1 MMTEQIRRGRG
12 KILGAITLI
21 ATMSASL
28 ASQDL
33 PRVTF
38 VPHWLP
44 QAQFAGF
51 FVAKERGVYR
61 RHGLDVT
68 ILTGGPG
75 VSAPSLLRNG
85 KVDFAL
91 MWLSNAI
98 QLKANRVDIV
108 NVAQLLN
115 RSALM
120 LVAKKNRGIHTPQD
134 MNGKRVG
141 LWGGDF
147 QIQPMA
153 FFKKF
158 HLDVKPVAQGSSINL
173 FFFDGIDVTSAMWYN
188 EYHTILASGFRP
200 DELDTFFFSDWG
212 LNFPEDGIYCSSKML
227 SSNPGTC
234 TRFVLASLE
243 GWTYAFNH
251 PEEALE
257 TVAAQMQNA
266 GLPFNKAH
274 QRWML
279 TRMKDL
285 MFPGGRMD
293 AFGELSKVSYL
304 LVAENLREE
313 GLIRIIP
320 AYEEIYKPA
329 TARKTP

>member
-1 MMTEQIRRGRG
+1 MMGKQFRRSRR
-12 KILGAITLI
+12 KILGAITLVVTI
-21 ATMSASL
+21 STSL

-33 PRVTF
+33 PQVTF

-51 FVAKERGVYR
+51 FVAKERGLYR
-61 RHGLDVT
+61 NHGLEVT
-68 ILTGGPG
+68 ILNGGPG

-98 QLKANRVDIV
+98 QLKANRADIV

-120 LVAKKNRGIHTPQD
+120 LVAKKSRGIHTPQD

-158 HLDVKPVAQGSSINL
+158 HLSVKPVAQGSSINL

-188 EYHTILASGFRP
+188 EYHTILASGFHP
-200 DELDTFFFSDWG
+200 DELDTFLFSDWG

-234 TRFVLASLE
+234 ARFVLASLE

-251 PEEALE
+251 PGEALE
-257 TVAAQMQNA
+257 IVAAQMQKA
-266 GLPFNKAH
+266 GLPFNRIH

-279 TRMKDL
+279 ERMKDL
-285 MFPGGRMD
+285 MFPDGGMNG
-293 AFGELSKVSYL
+293 FEELSRDSYL
-304 LVAENLREE
+304 LVARNLREE
-313 GLIRIIP
+313 GLIKTIP
-320 AYEEIYKPA
+320 AYEELYKPV
-329 TARKTP
+329 TPKTP

>member
-1 MMTEQIRRGRG
+1 MMTERIRCCHR
-12 KILGAITLI
+12 KILGALVLVTTLS
-21 ATMSASL
+21 ATL
-28 ASQDL
+28 ASQSL
-33 PRVTF
+33 PQVRF

-51 FVAKERGVYR
+51 FVAKERGIYQ

-75 VSAPSLLRNG
+75 VSTPSLLRNG

-98 QLKANRVDIV
+98 QLKANTVDIV
-108 NVAQLLN
+108 NVAQLFN

-120 LVAKKNRGIHTPQD
+120 LVAKKSRGIHTPQD
-134 MNGKRVG
+134 MNEKRVG

-158 HLDVKPVAQGSSINL
+158 HLNVKPVAQGSSINL

-188 EYHTILASGFRP
+188 EYHTILASGFHP

-212 LNFPEDGIYCSSKML
+212 LNFPEDGIYCSAKML

-234 TRFVLASLE
+234 TKFVLATLE
-243 GWTYAFNH
+243 GWTYAFRH

-266 GLPFNKAH
+266 GLPFNRVH

-279 TRMKDL
+279 ARMKDL
-285 MFPGGRMD
+285 MFPGERMD
-293 AFGELSKVSYL
+293 GFGELSRDSYL
-304 LVAENLREE
+304 LVAGNLREE
-313 GLIRIIP
+313 GLIKSIP
-320 AYEEIYKPA
+320 PYEELYKPA
-329 TARKTP
+329 TARKSP